1 MRIEDV
7 KRTATAVRL
16 GVGTGEH
23 PSQDK
28 EFPPEQAAAVV
39 GQRRHLPL
47 GLEGIGKEN
56 KGGWGGGGRDGT
68 EELNPDKRSPPPW
81 STSSSACPECGRR

>member
-23 PSQDK
+23 AAQHE

-47 GLEGIGKEN
+47 SLEGIGKEN
-56 KGGWGGGGRDGT
+56 KGRWGWGVMA
-68 EELNPDKRSPPPW
+68 LKS
-81 STSSSACPECGRR
+81 

>member
-16 GVGTGEH
+16 RVGTGEY
-23 PSQDK
+23 PSQHK

-47 GLEGIGKEN
+47 SLEGIGEGIGKEN
-56 KGGWGGGGRDGT
+56 KGGWGVT
-68 EELNPDKRSPPPW
+68 ALKS
-81 STSSSACPECGRR
+81 

>member
-16 GVGTGEH
+16 RVGTGEY
-23 PSQDK
+23 PSQHK

-47 GLEGIGKEN
+47 SLEGIGKEN
-56 KGGWGGGGRDGT
+56 KGGWGVT
-68 EELNPDKRSPPPW
+68 ASKS
-81 STSSSACPECGRR
+81 